1 MSTCGYRRGQPAPPT
16 RRTRRRQEKGRDDD
30 SWGIACHGG
39 VSKSMNWEGAFAT
52 TLPEDAH
59 KNGEVRSI
67 VRLSCEAR
75 DHGPSAHSSIPPMN
89 TDVVDGGVLMNV
101 GWRDRKRWTVRW
113 RSKDEPYRGER
124 AFKRKRGFVRKP
136 GTVLVHH
143 GAVPPYRTRSYAL
156 GSPRSRPRERM
167 SLKTQIL
174 GW

>member
-1 MSTCGYRRGQPAPPT
+1 MEKDAPSFASFFYYRFHGCLLSSRCVHHETGVPFCVSGQAEHIGALHRQVCARGWK
-16 RRTRRRQEKGRDDD
+16 RTP
-30 SWGIACHGG
+30 H
-39 VSKSMNWEGAFAT
+39 
-52 TLPEDAH
+52 
-59 KNGEVRSI
+59 RSPG
-67 VRLSCEAR
+67 S
-75 DHGPSAHSSIPPMN
+75 MN

-174 GW
+174 GR